1 MRIDGEK
8 RTYGGN
14 VSPESTS
21 SSEFLRDGGDVVSRQ
36 AKDFLISGTIF
47 EKALERVPF
56 CVAGA
61 ESHKV
66 RLFCSQKQH
75 FYKNYRTL
83 DDFVLMEKF
92 SMRDLKAKL
101 SSAIFFILA
110 DKETLF
116 NISALPL

>member
-1 MRIDGEK
+1 MRSVK
-8 RTYGGN
+8 R
-14 VSPESTS
+14 
-21 SSEFLRDGGDVVSRQ
+21 
-36 AKDFLISGTIF
+36 AHILISGTIF
-47 EKALERVPF
+47 KKAPFEVPF
-56 CVAGA
+56 AFVRAV
-61 ESHKV
+61 SRKV
-66 RLFCSQKQH
+66 RLLCFRKQH

-116 NISALPL
+116 NVSALPL